1 MKTPADLNRFIEDH
15 GICAALVMPRHST
28 PTVSLAA
35 QALSCAEEQII
46 KSVLF
51 VIKADGDGRPAVVIT
66 NGVVPVDYRKLANLF
81 GVSRKRIRLAPAEA
95 VLAATGYPA
104 GGVPPFGYPAAI
116 ATYVDR
122 QVMQQSV
129 VYGGG
134 GDEHTLLRIAPA
146 ELVRVTGAAIVDVR
160 ATGDSQA

>member
-1 MKTPADLNRFIEDH
+1 MVEHDIDATLM
-15 GICAALVMPRHST
+15 VPRHDT

-35 QALSCAEEQII
+35 RALGCAEDQII

-51 VIKADGDGRPAVVIT
+51 VIKADEAERVAVVIT
-66 NGVVPVDYRKLANLF
+66 NGVAPIDYRKLAGVF
-81 GVSRKRIRLAPAEA
+81 GVSRKRVKLAQPEV
-95 VLAATGYPA
+95 VLARTGYPA

-116 ATYVDR
+116 GTFVDR
-122 QVMQQSV
+122 SVLQQPV

-146 ELVRVTGAAIVDVR
+146 ELVRACGATIVDVR
-160 ATGDSQA
+160 ADRDGIA